1 MRGRLIQQLT
11 DSGVSQ
17 KPKVRL
23 SDTRMRVYDDLD
35 AGDFDALLCSRR
47 LRGTRDERR
56 PDGFLVR
63 LGSLIVPTAYA
74 AEG

>member
-1 MRGRLIQQLT
+1 
-11 DSGVSQ
+11 
-17 KPKVRL
+17 
-23 SDTRMRVYDDLD
+23 MRVYDDLD

-63 LGSLIVPTAYA
+63 LGSLILPTAYA